1 MDTFQAYKDFNA
13 IKLHFTSNS
22 YDYFK
27 YNGKSRVTWKSFEKF
42 SGKKILH
49 NLLRKHQS
57 DFIEFVA
64 TGFAYDKNIS
74 WIGDFN
80 TPAIDESWATHKKN
94 MGSLTRIYTDEI
106 TELFERGSVKEV
118 LMGGDQLPLIEKN
131 RISGLTS
138 METCCILDQI
148 FDYINRNKCDHPL
161 WEDTKYIKKY
171 TPFLKI
177 NLQKFIDITKSVM
190 L

>member
-13 IKLHFTSNS
+13 IRLHFTSK

-27 YNGKSRVTWKSFEKF
+27 YHGKTRVTWNSFEKF
-42 SGKKILH
+42 SGKKTLH
-49 NLLRKHQS
+49 NILRKHQS
-57 DFIEFVA
+57 DFIEYVA
-64 TGFAYDKNIS
+64 TCFAYDKDIS
-74 WIGDFN
+74 WVGDLN
-80 TPAIDESWATHKKN
+80 SATAEENWLTHRKN
-94 MGSLTRIYTDEI
+94 MGSLTRIYTTEI
-106 TELFERGSVKEV
+106 SDLFRDRSAKEV
-118 LMGGDQLPLIEKN
+118 LMGDDNLPLIEKN

-148 FDYINRNKCDHPL
+148 FDYINKNKCTHPL
-161 WEDTKYIKKY
+161 WEDTIRIKKY
-171 TPFLKI
+171 TPFLEI